1 MVPYGYWVL
10 GDVTTYSPSANAY
23 QKITL
28 VLTVL
33 KGTVFVPRGKRN
45 WVPEDFRGHPRVVEV
60 EEGNEVLSRVGLGFF
75 GLMMRHRKLARV
87 WLLAPSNEKSFV
99 NCLLCAIVLRVRFV
113 FCCWDPPGITVRNR
127 KDWMGRLRCWV
138 MNTLFVACV
147 RKATVLILNLH
158 PGFLG
163 TWFPEALRR
172 KVRVFPNGTRVDE
185 IGKVEHRDKVVG
197 RIGVNGAFQESKG
210 CWDIAKL
217 FVRLWREGVV
227 RSLVWIGG
235 GRSRQAVQDWLVA
248 EGVPRE
254 RLIAPGNVPNA
265 EAINLLATC
274 EIALNAYRDVP
285 SWRWNYVLK
294 IPEFFALGLPVVSVA
309 TPGAE
314 AYVCEG
320 ETGCLFA
327 PGDMDGAFAKLKAL
341 LQNPE
346 KVAAMRQRCET
357 VVREYDWAR
366 INQHIGAVIREFCE
380 EKPLEMKWEDRGWI
394 DKVSQRGRDA

>member
-1 MVPYGYWVL
+1 MVPYGYWML

-23 QKITL
+23 QKIAL
-28 VLTVL
+28 VLNVL
-33 KGTVFVPRGKRN
+33 GGTVFVPRGKKN

-60 EEGNEVLSRVGLGFF
+60 EEGNGVLSRVGLGFF
-75 GLMMRHRKLARV
+75 GLMIRHRKLARV

-99 NCLLCAIVLRVRFV
+99 NCLLCALLLRVRFV

-127 KDWMGRLRCWV
+127 KDWVGRVRCWV
-138 MNTLFVACV
+138 MNMLFVACV
-147 RKATVLILNLH
+147 RRATVLILNLH

-163 TWFPEALRR
+163 AWFPESLRG

-217 FVRLWREGVV
+217 FVRLWRKGVA

-235 GRSRQAVQDWLVA
+235 GACHQAVLDWIVG

-254 RLIAPGNVPNA
+254 QVIAPGNVPNV
-265 EAINLLATC
+265 EALRLLATC
-274 EIALNAYRDVP
+274 EVALNAYRDVP

-294 IPEFFALGLPVVSVA
+294 IPEFFALGIPIVSVG
-309 TPGAE
+309 TPGARE
-314 AYVCEG
+314 YVREG
-320 ETGCLFA
+320 ETGFLFR
-327 PGDMDGAFAKLKAL
+327 PGDMDEAFGKFKTL
-341 LQNPE
+341 LQHPE
-346 KVAAMRQRCET
+346 KVAAMRQRCVE
-357 VVREYDWAR
+357 VAKDYDWSCINHRIGRAVREACEGGMAE
-366 INQHIGAVIREFCE
+366 GA
-380 EKPLEMKWEDRGWI
+380 
-394 DKVSQRGRDA
+394 